1 MPSKPN
7 SKQSNKE
14 GQLLELLKKV
24 LPKTISDPKL
34 VEKVYSACVE
44 ELKSKTKV
52 VSFEKFCEKC
62 ELPDLK
68 AATISE
74 VKEQFESSFGKG
86 AVTVKPDA
94 EKESLKVEVNVG
106 EDTFQ
111 GIVKVRPVGE
121 IDEEQEVALKFVPFP
136 VCLPADPELVW
147 ILGRHE
153 NMTPDEGCIK
163 LTKLQEDFWASK
175 TGQKLLK
182 DRVERSFPE
191 FISRAPSKALT
202 ELGLKRHYKEPEPI
216 KAFRTLAPPEKKSK
230 SAANHADARPQA
242 SA

>member
-1 MPSKPN
+1 MPSKQKP
-7 SKQSNKE
+7 SNKE

-34 VEKVYSACVE
+34 LQRVYSACEE
-44 ELKSKTKV
+44 ELKAKTRAS
-52 VSFEKFCEKC
+52 SFEKFCEKC

-68 AATISE
+68 AATFSE
-74 VKEQFESSFGKG
+74 VKQQFETSFGKG
-86 AVTVKPDA
+86 AVTVKTDA
-94 EKESLKVEVNVG
+94 DKEMLNVEVNVG
-106 EDTFQ
+106 EDTFR
-111 GIVKVRPVGE
+111 GTVKVRPVGE
-121 IDEEQEVALKFVPFP
+121 VDEEQEVPLKFVPFP
-136 VCLPADPELVW
+136 VCLPSDPELVW
-147 ILGRHE
+147 VLGRHE
-153 NMTPDEGCIK
+153 NLTPDEGCIK

-202 ELGLKRHYKEPEPI
+202 ELGLKRHYKEPEPV
-216 KAFRTLAPPEKKSK
+216 KAFRTLAPPEKKSRSTTK
-230 SAANHADARPQA
+230 HADGRPQV

>member
-1 MPSKPN
+1 MPSKQK
-7 SKQSNKE
+7 SSNNRE
-14 GQLLELLKKV
+14 SQLLELLKKV

-34 VEKVYSACVE
+34 AEKVYSACAE
-44 ELKSKTKV
+44 ELKAKTKV
-52 VSFEKFCEKC
+52 SSFEKFCEKV

-68 AATISE
+68 AATVSE
-74 VKEQFESSFGKG
+74 VKQQFEASFGKG
-86 AVTVKPDA
+86 AVTVKPDG
-94 EKESLKVEVNVG
+94 EKEALKVEVNVG

-121 IDEEQEVALKFVPFP
+121 INEEQEVPLKFIPFP

-147 ILGRHE
+147 VLGRHE
-153 NMTPDEGCIK
+153 TLTPDEGCIK

-216 KAFRTLAPPEKKSK
+216 KVMRTLAPPDKKSR
-230 SAANHADARPQA
+230 SAANHAQNIA
-242 SA
+242 SV

>member
-1 MPSKPN
+1 MPSKPK
-7 SKQSNKE
+7 STNKE
-14 GQLLELLKKV
+14 AQLLELLKKV

-34 VEKVYSACVE
+34 ADKVYSACVE

-52 VSFEKFCEKC
+52 TSFEKFCEKC

-74 VKEQFESSFGKG
+74 VKEQFETSFGKG

-111 GIVKVRPVGE
+111 GTVKVRPVGE
-121 IDEEQEVALKFVPFP
+121 IDEEQEVPLKFVPFP
-136 VCLPADPELVW
+136 VCLPSDPELVW
-147 ILGRHE
+147 VLGRHE
-153 NMTPDEGCIK
+153 NLTPDEGCIK

-230 SAANHADARPQA
+230 SAANHAEARP
-242 SA
+242 

>member
-1 MPSKPN
+1 MPKQNQKP
-7 SKQSNKE
+7 SNKE
-14 GQLLELLKKV
+14 VQILELLKKV

-34 VEKVYSACVE
+34 VEKVYSACE
-44 ELKSKTKV
+44 QELKAKNKV
-52 VSFEKFCEKC
+52 VSFEKFCEKV

-68 AATISE
+68 AGTVSE
-74 VKEQFESSFGKG
+74 VKEQFEASFGKG

-111 GIVKVRPVGE
+111 GTVKVRPVGE
-121 IDEEQEVALKFVPFP
+121 VNEEQEVALKFVPFP

-147 ILGRHE
+147 VLGRHE
-153 NMTPDEGCIK
+153 NLTPDEGCIK
-163 LTKLQEDFWASK
+163 LTKLQEDFWATK

-191 FISRAPSKALT
+191 FIARVPSKALT

-216 KAFRTLAPPEKKSK
+216 KAFRTLTPPEKKSR
-230 SAANHADARPQA
+230 SAAALADARP

>member
-1 MPSKPN
+1 MPSKQN
-7 SKQSNKE
+7 SKSTNKE

-34 VEKVYSACVE
+34 AEKVYSACEE
-44 ELKSKTKV
+44 ELKAKTKV
-52 VSFEKFCEKC
+52 SSFEKFCEKC

-68 AATISE
+68 AATVSE
-74 VKEQFESSFGKG
+74 VKQQFETSFGKG
-86 AVTVKPDA
+86 AVTVKADA
-94 EKESLKVEVNVG
+94 EKEMLKVEVNVG
-106 EDTFQ
+106 EDTFH
-111 GIVKVRPVGE
+111 GTVKVRPVGAV
-121 IDEEQEVALKFVPFP
+121 DEEQEVPLKFVPFP
-136 VCLPADPELVW
+136 VCLPSDPELVW

-153 NMTPDEGCIK
+153 NLTPDEGCIK
-163 LTKLQEDFWASK
+163 LTKLQDDFWASK

-216 KAFRTLAPPEKKSK
+216 KALRTLAPPEKKSK
-230 SAANHADARPQA
+230 SVASHADVRATA
-242 SA
+242 

>member
-1 MPSKPN
+1 MASKQKPN
-7 SKQSNKE
+7 NKD

-34 VEKVYSACVE
+34 AEKVYNACQE
-44 ELKSKTKV
+44 ELKAKNKV
-52 VSFEKFCEKC
+52 SSFEKFCEKC

-68 AATISE
+68 AATVSE
-74 VKEQFESSFGKG
+74 VKEQFEASFGKG
-86 AVTVKPDA
+86 AVTVKADA
-94 EKESLKVEVNVG
+94 EKEMIKVEVNVG
-106 EDTFQ
+106 EDTFH
-111 GIVKVRPVGE
+111 GTVKVRPVGE
-121 IDEEQEVALKFVPFP
+121 VDEEQEVPLKFVPFP

-147 ILGRHE
+147 VLGRHE
-153 NMTPDEGCIK
+153 NLTPDEGCIK

-191 FISRAPSKALT
+191 FISRAPAKALT

-216 KAFRTLAPPEKKSK
+216 KALRTLERPEKKS
-230 SAANHADARPQA
+230 AAKHADARA

>member
-1 MPSKPN
+1 MPSKPK
-7 SKQSNKE
+7 STNKE
-14 GQLLELLKKV
+14 AQLLELLKKV
-24 LPKTISDPKL
+24 LPKTITDPKL
-34 VEKVYSACVE
+34 ADKVYSACVE

-52 VSFEKFCEKC
+52 TSFEKFCEKC

-74 VKEQFESSFGKG
+74 VKEQFETSFGKG

-111 GIVKVRPVGE
+111 GTVKVRPVGE
-121 IDEEQEVALKFVPFP
+121 IDEEQEVPLKFVPFP
-136 VCLPADPELVW
+136 VCLPSDPELVW
-147 ILGRHE
+147 VLGRHE
-153 NMTPDEGCIK
+153 NLTPDEGCIK

-230 SAANHADARPQA
+230 SAANHAEARP
-242 SA
+242 

>member
-1 MPSKPN
+1 MPSKP
-7 SKQSNKE
+7 KQANKE

-24 LPKTISDPKL
+24 LPKTISDPEL
-34 VEKVYSACVE
+34 LQKVYSACEE
-44 ELKSKTKV
+44 ELKAKV
-52 VSFEKFCEKC
+52 KVSSFEKFCEKC

-68 AATISE
+68 AATVSE
-74 VKEQFESSFGKG
+74 VKQQFEASFGKG
-86 AVTVKPDA
+86 AVTVKPDT

-121 IDEEQEVALKFVPFP
+121 IDEEQEVPLKFVPFP

-153 NMTPDEGCIK
+153 NLTPDEGCIK

-216 KAFRTLAPPEKKSK
+216 KAFRSLAPPEKKSK
-230 SAANHADARPQA
+230 SAANQADTRSQA